1 MDGTCLLSDCE
12 SYTYGTDEAGIVP
25 GVAERLQELVS
36 GLDRELATMAPSP
49 KETVE
54 VLFLKETKTQTRG
67 LV

>member
-54 VLFLKETKTQTRG
+54 VLF
-67 LV
+67 